1 MKTFINFIAYA
12 IIFFFM
18 TDRRLVENFNLLIL
32 IGITIF
38 LCYITNAIINWVF
51 SKLKQKSTSEQF

>member
-32 IGITIF
+32 IGITIL
-38 LCYITNAIINWVF
+38 LCYTTNTIINWVF
-51 SKLKQKSTSEQF
+51 SKLKQKSTRERF